1 MAGTVL
7 LVDDREAMRQRLGTA
22 LAARGWRVT
31 EALRG
36 PDAVEQAKRAGVDVI
51 LLDVSGGAQ
60 GEATARLLKLDPVT
74 CRLPIVVL
82 SAVERP
88 DGRREPWAAD
98 AVCATAP
105 WPTIAASL
113 ERAAAHAHGPKP
125 FVLVVDD
132 EADLVEILTSMLGQ
146 EGFAASGA
154 LDGQE
159 ALEVVRVVTPDVLL
173 LDLDMPRIN
182 GWQVLEELRKR
193 KVLEQIRVVILT
205 GHEQTLDARQRGLRL
220 GASDYLLKPCEPDAI
235 VRALRAALAAKEPT

>member
-7 LVDDREAMRQRLGTA
+7 LVADREAMRQRLGTA
-22 LAARGWRVT
+22 LAARGWRVA
-31 EALRG
+31 EACRG

-88 DGRREPWAAD
+88 DGRREPWAVD
-98 AVCATAP
+98 AACATAP
-105 WPTIAASL
+105 CPTIAASL
-113 ERAAAHAHGPKP
+113 ARAAAHAHGPKP

-132 EADLVEILTSMLGQ
+132 EADLVEILTSMLEQ

-159 ALEVVRVVTPDVLL
+159 ALEVVRTVTPDVLL
-173 LDLDMPRIN
+173 LDLDMPRVN
-182 GWQVLEELRKR
+182 GWQVLEELRER
-193 KVLEQIRVVILT
+193 KVLEHIRVVILT
-205 GHEQTLDARQRGLRL
+205 GREQTLDAKQRGLRL